1 MVLLLLLL
9 QYVNKWIDLAKYKQS
24 LHHQSPVEAILM
36 DLRRYININENEIG
50 YLSRY
55 IGSTYYNIRYKTFSI
70 YDMNQLWCKW
80 PIDVAGTITE
90 TIHGSYTSINLHPMK
105 VVFKLSCF
113 NYSIFDLLVQGLF
126 KSFFIRIA

>member
-1 MVLLLLLL
+1 
-9 QYVNKWIDLAKYKQS
+9 
-24 LHHQSPVEAILM
+24 M

-80 PIDVAGTITE
+80 PIDVVGTITE

-105 VVFKLSCF
+105 VVFELF
-113 NYSIFDLLVQGLF
+113 AMIWVSIQILPLGSGYFKELF
-126 KSFFIRIA
+126 Y